1 MHMHT
6 HPPTWPP
13 THQCSRKDIIVL
25 VWHNRK
31 SFSLN
36 LSVSEKARRV
46 GPETHSHNTNIHKET
61 YTPVHTPKKKIYT
74 HTLSHKHIHR
84 HRHTSCT
91 SSTGSTCSLNMPL
104 YSSPRRRLVEYIYI
118 FINSNTYMIYIF
130 SQGTLRLLELSGSSN
145 SCGIMQCVAVCCSVL
160 QCVAVHLFLSGSSRI
175 PRENIYV
182 YKHVWRMRLVKILKR
197 QLDIR

>member
-1 MHMHT
+1 LFWCDTTGSLSLSISLFLKKPEGSVQKHTHTTQIYTKKHT
-6 HPPTWPP
+6 HPCTLK
-13 THQCSRKDIIVL
+13 R
-25 VWHNRK
+25 
-31 SFSLN
+31 
-36 LSVSEKARRV
+36 E
-46 GPETHSHNTNIHKET
+46 
-61 YTPVHTPKKKIYT
+61 KKIYT